1 MSATFIWQ
9 FAVEA
14 VLISSWLNPR
24 SRIVKLILFLIS
36 KESIISNS
44 IATQS
49 PNLSVRS
56 SSEEEHQ
63 CLIFMLKRQNHFKC
77 PISIALFKKRF
88 YIYVGFAFN
97 SLSHLCLFFILI
109 KFCKVKRESISLIF
123 LKVKKISF
131 REAVVI
137 KATKTITQLKL
148 KFSFSNNLPSAYL
161 QSSWRG
167 RKVNKK
173 LWSRSQLP

>member
-1 MSATFIWQ
+1 M
-9 FAVEA
+9 
-14 VLISSWLNPR
+14 
-24 SRIVKLILFLIS
+24 
-36 KESIISNS
+36 
-44 IATQS
+44 
-49 PNLSVRS
+49 
-56 SSEEEHQ
+56 
-63 CLIFMLKRQNHFKC
+63 
-77 PISIALFKKRF
+77 ALFKKRF

-109 KFCKVKRESISLIF
+109 KFCKVRRESISLIS

-148 KFSFSNNLPSAYL
+148 KFSLSNNLPSAYL

-167 RKVNKK
+167 EK
-173 LWSRSQLP
+173 